1 MLLTTLPSKN
11 AAQKLARLLV
21 GENLAACVQMSA
33 IESVYR
39 WQGEIVAAPET
50 LLLIKTRV
58 ALFDTAIARIKEKHP
73 YSVPEIVGTKFTV
86 GFQGYFDWIDES
98 TRPQEK
104 VMSTKKPSGKKPAA
118 PKPKAKPSHPHGDG
132 QVSAK
137 KSAGMRTG
145 ISRPMRV
152 K

>member
-1 MLLTTLPSKN
+1 
-11 AAQKLARLLV
+11 
-21 GENLAACVQMSA
+21 MSA

-39 WQGEIVAAPET
+39 WQGETVAAPET

-58 ALFDTAIARIKEKHP
+58 ALFDAAIARIKEKHP
-73 YSVPEIVGTKFTV
+73 YSVPEIAGTEFTA
-86 GFQGYFDWIDES
+86 GLPAYFGWIDES

-104 VMSTKKPSGKKPAA
+104 ATSTKKPPGKKPAP